1 MAEHSEVGR
10 GAAQFARLLAFRR
23 NGTALF
29 IFALRAALCAVA
41 LRNAPASAA
50 SRLSPCHLP
59 QRGRL
64 ASLNNNL
71 PNHNAI
77 PEHTISGVNDLKEEE
92 KKPIPWEAVDPRPPV
107 IRSGHLENRRQN

>member
-1 MAEHSEVGR
+1 MLAFSWDSIWG
-10 GAAQFARLLAFRR
+10 GAA
-23 NGTALF
+23 GEKEVEVV
-29 IFALRAALCAVA
+29 AAG
-41 LRNAPASAA
+41 ASYPPYSPHP

-92 KKPIPWEAVDPRPPV
+92 KKPVPWEAVDPRPPV